1 MNRRTKESVYNK
13 LYHFFT
19 EDKNCIYC
27 GELGST
33 VDHIPALDW
42 VSCLGSDYFTK
53 RKIEFLL
60 ASCCWECNSTLIDKD
75 VFTINDRKDYLFRAY
90 QAKYENLLHSPDWE
104 EDDIKKLSKN
114 LQYITRNKILLKQI
128 IKERLRTLEQWI

>member
-42 VSCLGSDYFTK
+42 VSCLGSEYFTK

-60 ASCCWECNSTLIDKD
+60 ASCCWECNDTLSDKD
-75 VFTINDRKDYLFRAY
+75 FFTVNDRKDYLLRTY
-90 QAKYENLLHSPDWE
+90 MYKYEGLLNSPDWDE
-104 EDDIKKLSKN
+104 EDINELSPN
-114 LQYITRNKILLKQI
+114 LQLITRNKISLKRI
-128 IKERLRTLEQWI
+128 VNERLLTLETWI